1 MDDNIKNK
9 LKIEVEKAYYSAK
22 RYKVEFTFALLYH
35 EEELP
40 VDKLS
45 QFMRVS
51 DYLLK
56 IDENHYFI
64 ILPNTEH
71 NKAFKAL
78 QNLIMYLDR
87 YFNNYTSCIG
97 IDTFD
102 ISLSPTIV
110 FNRLMKILSETK
122 KHLNSRIENENILD
136 ELI

>member
-1 MDDNIKNK
+1 MDDNIENR
-9 LKIEVEKAYYSAK
+9 LRVEVEKSYYSAK
-22 RYKVEFTFALLYH
+22 RYKVEFTFAILYH
-35 EEELP
+35 EKELS

-45 QFMRVS
+45 QFIRVS

-78 QNLIMYLDR
+78 QNLIMYLDE
-87 YFNNYTSCIG
+87 YFKNNTSCIS

-102 ISLSPTIV
+102 TSLSSTIV
-110 FNRLMKILSETK
+110 FNRLMQILNETK
-122 KHLNSRIENENILD
+122 KNLNSRIEDENILNN
-136 ELI
+136 LV